1 MTPDNSPTQPR
12 RRRKRRLVVTVR
24 ARLVLVAVITVAA
37 LIGAVA
43 VNAWPDW
50 QRQDSLRRDS
60 ATGRLG
66 GEASLPLFVG
76 AQTERKLTSAY
87 LAHPTVAAKEALAK
101 QRRLTDEGIASFT
114 TLSGTTL
121 KTDERQRW
129 EYVQDIYTQ
138 LEMLPQT
145 RQSVDAG
152 TENTDKATGYYT
164 DLIARMIAFYQA
176 LSAMDDGPLALETR
190 PLVGLFWASDA
201 LAQQDTLLAASLP
214 SGRMT
219 PERRTAFASAIGTQE
234 VMYERWVAPYLP
246 AKEKARYDAIVT
258 SADWKALLRAEQ
270 AVINAPDG
278 GDGADLQ
285 NINALRDWDGT
296 YARVSQKI
304 AELNLARTQGLL
316 AHGYQRADEIR
327 AQVLW
332 LVGGSL
338 LAIIVITA
346 LIIGLL
352 RTVIRRSRQV
362 SAQATDVATQYLPAI
377 VDALQRGRTADTSHL
392 PNEPAYV
399 GDEFTRIESAVHS
412 LAHQAADAALTL
424 YQERQGF
431 QRFSAMV
438 AHRATGLTRTMLSGL
453 DALQRRYDSDRELV
467 GDLYGLEYT
476 ATRERRLLENLLLL
490 SGGHLD
496 EESDRPLYIADIV
509 MSAISESAGMGRTQD
524 DVRAQAWIKAGA
536 APELIHL
543 LAELIEN
550 AVKFSPR
557 EFPVVV
563 RVSGT
568 SAGIA
573 IEVEDR
579 GQPMKRE
586 HLAQLTARLAHT
598 PLYRE
603 LTETDQYGLFV
614 VGQLAQ
620 RMGLTVTLRD
630 SPYGGVTAIVLVPW
644 PLHAAA
650 PAQPS
655 PAPEPAPTPSAS
667 GSGLQ
672 IRQRQPSPA
681 VLDAA
686 PAASPRAPVM
696 PAPAIPR
703 PATAPGELPERQ
715 PGNHLAAE
723 LRARG
728 TERSDP
734 PVPSTPSPASE
745 EHESDLF
752 AALDDVKH
760 TRTGEQ
766 R

>member
-1 MTPDNSPTQPR
+1 MTPDISPTQPR
-12 RRRKRRLVVTVR
+12 RRRRRRLVVTVR
-24 ARLVLVAVITVAA
+24 ARLVMVAVITVAA

-76 AQTERKLTSAY
+76 AQSERKLTAAY
-87 LAHPTVAAKEALAK
+87 LAHPTAANKKALDK
-101 QRRLTDEGIASFT
+101 QRQLTDQGIASFK

-121 KTDERQRW
+121 KTDERRRW
-129 EYVQDIYTQ
+129 EYVEDIYTR
-138 LEMLPQT
+138 LEKLPQT
-145 RQSVDAG
+145 RQGVDAR
-152 TENTDKATGYYT
+152 TESTDEAAGYYT

-201 LAQQDTLLAASLP
+201 LAQQDTLLAASVP

-219 PERRTAFASAIGTQE
+219 PARRTAFASAFGTQQ
-234 VMYERWVAPYLP
+234 VMYERWIAPYLP
-246 AKEKARYDAIVT
+246 AAEKAQYDAIVA
-258 SADWKALLRAEQ
+258 SADWKTLLRAEQ
-270 AVINAPDG
+270 AVINAPGD

-285 NINALRDWDGT
+285 DIAALKDWDGT
-296 YARVSQKI
+296 YARVSQKV
-304 AELNLARTQGLL
+304 AALNLARTQGLL

-327 AQVLW
+327 VQVLW

-338 LAIIVITA
+338 LAIIVISA
-346 LIIGLL
+346 LIVGLL

-362 SAQATDVATQYLPAI
+362 SAQATAVATEHLPAI
-377 VDALQRGRTADTSHL
+377 VDALQHGQAADVALL
-392 PNEPAYV
+392 PGEPAYV

-431 QRFSAMV
+431 QRFSGMV
-438 AHRATGLTRTMLSGL
+438 ATRAAGLSRTLLTDL
-453 DALQRRYDSDRELV
+453 DALQQRYDSDRELV
-467 GDLYGLEYT
+467 GHLYALEYT
-476 ATRERRLLENLLLL
+476 ATRERRLLENLLVL
-490 SGGHLD
+490 SGGYLD
-496 EESDRPLYIADIV
+496 EDSDRPLYIADIV
-509 MSAISESAGMGRTQD
+509 MSAISESAGMGRTRD
-524 DVRAQAWIKAGA
+524 DVRAQAWIKAAA

-550 AVKFSPR
+550 AVKFSPK
-557 EFPVVV
+557 EFEVVI
-563 RVSGT
+563 RVTGT

-579 GQPMKRE
+579 GQPMWPG

-603 LTETDQYGLFV
+603 LTETDQLGLFV

-644 PLHAAA
+644 TLHAEA
-650 PAQPS
+650 PDQPETK
-655 PAPEPAPTPSAS
+655 P
-667 GSGLQ
+667 
-672 IRQRQPSPA
+672 
-681 VLDAA
+681 A
-686 PAASPRAPVM
+686 PAASELVTRSGLQLRRPQEPTTALGGAQSP
-696 PAPAIPR
+696 PQTAALPTPR
-703 PATAPGELPERQ
+703 PASAGADGQLPERH
-715 PGNHLAAE
+715 PGTHLAAQ
-723 LRARG
+723 LRTDAP
-728 TERSDP
+728 ERSNP
-734 PVPSTPSPASE
+734 PAPTTPPPSAA
-745 EHESDLF
+745 HDGGMF
-752 AALDDVKH
+752 DALDDIKH
-760 TRTGEQ
+760 TNPGDQ